1 MPTGTWEKNFLSSG
15 LHYTARH
22 DCSEGINVH
31 SIHRN
36 SVIKYNCWGIAE
48 IITTFNNATKSK
60 TPLAGI
66 SEEDAVEGVRKIWRR
81 WQRRRS
87 VLQMGFTKETL
98 LMVMRMGRGAWTKAP
113 TIAHL
118 ILFYLAAAPTFSEAS
133 RWASWQSIWLK
144 ISSGSEAD
152 QDWRLQWFEH
162 TQILMWASVEQV
174 QRSTKRSS
182 TRQRSNALLRIQ
194 HQPTRRA
201 DPRLGL
207 VRERERQRGGGG
219 GSSPCICSSRRVVEG
234 FWQLRA
240 RWWRGAQHRSMTI
253 WDVGGITIAWTP
265 IRERHQ

>member
-15 LHYTARH
+15 LHYTAHH

-48 IITTFNNATKSK
+48 IITTFNNATKRK

-98 LMVMRMGRGAWTKAP
+98 LMVMRMRRGARTKAP

-118 ILFYLAAAPTFSEAS
+118 IFFYLAAAPTFSEAS

-144 ISSGSEAD
+144 ISSGSKAD
-152 QDWRLQWFEH
+152 QDWRLEWFEH
-162 TQILMWASVEQV
+162 TDSDVGEQV
-174 QRSTKRSS
+174 QRSAKRSS
-182 TRQRSNALLRIQ
+182 TRQTSNALLRIQ
-194 HQPTRRA
+194 HQPVEPT
-201 DPRLGL
+201 
-207 VRERERQRGGGG
+207 Q
-219 GSSPCICSSRRVVEG
+219 GSG
-234 FWQLRA
+234 
-240 RWWRGAQHRSMTI
+240 
-253 WDVGGITIAWTP
+253 
-265 IRERHQ
+265 